1 MKVSDLKVKGITCN
15 SKAVKKN
22 FIFVAIKGNRQDG
35 RCFIKEAI
43 ANGASYVVVQGRP
56 PTGVTAYAGRRI
68 PEKVNLI
75 SVKDSRK
82 FLAEACAEFYHHPS
96 QNFKVIGITGTNG
109 KTTVSYLIEA
119 IAKAAKYGC
128 GVIGTINHRFKNKV
142 IIAKNTTPGA
152 RESQEYL
159 TKMLGQGIRYCAME
173 VSSHALDQE
182 RVAGINFAYA
192 IFTNLT
198 QDHLDYHKNLE
209 NYFQAKAKLFRGLS
223 KSSVG
228 IINQDDPNS
237 RRLRKLTAAKIITY
251 GIKNKSYVS
260 ARDIE
265 FSIQGSRFT
274 LVAPKIKTLVKTH
287 LIGRHNIYN
296 ILAAIAWGISENIA
310 FRDIKSA
317 IEKFITVPGRLERI
331 SCKRGC
337 SIFVDY
343 AHTPDALFNVITSL
357 RPLVSKKIIVIFGCG
372 GERDKLK
379 RPKMGEVATQL
390 ADYAII
396 TSDNP
401 RSEDPLGIIK
411 DICKGIR
418 TNNYRIIPDRLKAI
432 KSGLELAQKDDC
444 LIIAGKGHENYQILG
459 NKVLYFNDRKAV
471 QKCLR
476 FLK

>member
-1 MKVSDLKVKGITCN
+1 MKIANLKVKGITCN
-15 SKAVKKN
+15 SKAVKKD

-43 ANGASYVVVQGRP
+43 ANGASCVVVQGKLSAIKLP
-56 PTGVTAYAGRRI
+56 A
-68 PEKVNLI
+68 KVNLI

-82 FLAEACAEFYHHPS
+82 FLAEACAEFYGHPS
-96 QNFKVIGITGTNG
+96 QNLKVIGITGTNG
-109 KTTVSYLIEA
+109 KTTVAYLIEA
-119 IAKAAKYGC
+119 IAKEAKYGC
-128 GVIGTINHRFKNKV
+128 GVIGTISHHLKHEV

-152 RESQEYL
+152 QENQEYL
-159 TKMLGQGIRYCAME
+159 SKMYGQGMKYCAME

-182 RVAGINFAYA
+182 RVAGINFAHA

-198 QDHLDYHKNLE
+198 QDHLDYHRNLE

-237 RRLRKLTAAKIITY
+237 RRLKELTNAEIITY

-260 ARDIE
+260 AGDIK

-274 LVAPKIKTLVKTH
+274 LVAPKIKIKIKTH

-310 FRDIKSA
+310 FKHIKSA
-317 IEKFITVPGRLERI
+317 IEKFIRVPGRLERI
-331 SCKRGC
+331 SCKRGY

-343 AHTPDALFNVITSL
+343 AHTPDALLNVITSL
-357 RPLVSKKIIVIFGCG
+357 RPLVSGKIIVIFGCG

-379 RPKMGEVATQL
+379 RPKMGKIVTQL

-401 RSEDPLGIIK
+401 RSEDPLQIIK

-432 KSGLELAQKDDC
+432 KAGLWLAQEDDC
-444 LIIAGKGHENYQILG
+444 LIIAGKGHENYQILR

-476 FLK
+476 LMK

>member
-1 MKVSDLKVKGITCN
+1 MKIADLKVKGITCN

-22 FIFVAIKGNRQDG
+22 FIFVAIKGNRRDG

-43 ANGASYVVVQGRP
+43 ANGASYVVVQERP
-56 PTGVTAYAGRRI
+56 AAIKI
-68 PEKVNLI
+68 PARVNLI

-96 QNFKVIGITGTNG
+96 QNLKVIGITGTNG
-109 KTTVSYLIEA
+109 KTTVAYLIEA
-119 IAKAAKYGC
+119 IAKEAKYGC
-128 GVIGTINHRFKNKV
+128 GVIGTISHRFKNKV

-152 RESQEYL
+152 QENQEYL
-159 TKMLGQGIRYCAME
+159 SKMHGQGIGYCAME
-173 VSSHALDQE
+173 VSSHALDQD
-182 RVAGINFAYA
+182 RVAGINFAHA

-223 KSSVG
+223 SSGVG

-251 GIKNKSYVS
+251 GIKNKSCVS
-260 ARDIE
+260 ARDIK

-274 LVAPKIKTLVKTH
+274 LVAPKIKTLRIKTH

-331 SCKRGC
+331 SCKRGY

-343 AHTPDALFNVITSL
+343 AHTPDALLNVITSL
-357 RPLVSKKIIVIFGCG
+357 RPLVSRKIIVIFGCG

-379 RPKMGEVATQL
+379 RPKMGKVVTQL

-401 RSEDPLGIIK
+401 RSEDPLQIIK

-432 KSGLELAQKDDC
+432 KAGLWLAQKDDC
-444 LIIAGKGHENYQILG
+444 LIIAGKGHENYQILR

>member
-1 MKVSDLKVKGITCN
+1 MKIADLKVKGITCN

-35 RCFIKEAI
+35 CCFIKEAI
-43 ANGASYVVVQGRP
+43 ANGASCVVVQGRP
-56 PTGVTAYAGRRI
+56 PAIKIPAG
-68 PEKVNLI
+68 VNLI
-75 SVKDSRK
+75 PVKHSRK
-82 FLAEACAEFYHHPS
+82 FLAEACAEFYGHPS
-96 QNFKVIGITGTNG
+96 QNLKVIGITGTNG
-109 KTTVSYLIEA
+109 KTTVAYLIEA
-119 IAKAAKYGC
+119 IAKEAKYGC
-128 GVIGTINHRFKNKV
+128 GVIGTISHRFKHKV

-152 RESQEYL
+152 QENQEYL
-159 TKMLGQGIRYCAME
+159 SKMCSQGIRYCAME

-182 RVAGINFAYA
+182 RVAGINFSHA

-237 RRLRKLTAAKIITY
+237 RRLRKLTNAKIITY

-260 ARDIE
+260 AGDIK

-274 LVAPKIKTLVKTH
+274 LVAPKIKTKIKVH
-287 LIGRHNIYN
+287 LIGRYNIYN

-317 IEKFITVPGRLERI
+317 IEKFITVPGRLERV

-357 RPLVSKKIIVIFGCG
+357 RPLVSGKIIVIFGCG

-379 RPKMGEVATQL
+379 RPKMGKIVTQL

-401 RSEDPLGIIK
+401 RSENPSRIIK
-411 DICKGIR
+411 DISKGIR
-418 TNNYRIIPDRLKAI
+418 TNNYRVIPDRLKAI
-432 KSGLELAQKDDC
+432 KAGLCLAQKDDC
-444 LIIAGKGHENYQILG
+444 LIIAGKGHENSQILR

-471 QKCLR
+471 QKCLA
-476 FLK
+476 LMK

>member
-1 MKVSDLKVKGITCN
+1 MKIADLKVKGITCN

-35 RCFIKEAI
+35 CCFIKEAI
-43 ANGASYVVVQGRP
+43 ANGASYVVVQGLS
-56 PTGVTAYAGRRI
+56 AIKI
-68 PEKVNLI
+68 PARVNLI

-82 FLAEACAEFYHHPS
+82 FLAEACAEFYDYPS
-96 QNFKVIGITGTNG
+96 QNLKVIGITGTNG
-109 KTTVSYLIEA
+109 KTTVAYLIEA
-119 IAKAAKYGC
+119 IAKEAKYGC
-128 GVIGTINHRFKNKV
+128 GVIGTISHRFKNKV

-152 RESQEYL
+152 QENQEYL
-159 TKMLGQGIRYCAME
+159 SKMYGQGIKYCAME
-173 VSSHALDQE
+173 VSSHALVQD
-182 RVAGINFAYA
+182 RVAGINFAHA

-228 IINQDDPNS
+228 IINQDDPSS
-237 RRLRKLTAAKIITY
+237 RRLKKLTNAKIITY

-260 ARDIE
+260 ARDIK

-274 LVAPKIKTLVKTH
+274 LVAPKIKTKIKTH

-343 AHTPDALFNVITSL
+343 AHTPDALLNVITSL
-357 RPLVSKKIIVIFGCG
+357 RPLVSRKIIVIFGCG

-379 RPKMGEVATQL
+379 RPKMGKIVTQL

-401 RSEDPLGIIK
+401 RSEPPLRIIK

-418 TNNYRIIPDRLKAI
+418 SNNYRVIPDRLKAI
-432 KSGLELAQKDDC
+432 KAGLCLAQKDDC
-444 LIIAGKGHENYQILG
+444 LIIAGKGHENSQILR

-476 FLK
+476 LMK